1 MAHHH
6 IYHTQAIILSS
17 RNTGEA
23 NKYLTLYTR
32 ELGLV
37 RASAQ
42 GVRLTQSKLRYGLQD
57 FSYASIDLVRG
68 RDIWRVTSSIP
79 INSFPFI
86 RTEKKSLS
94 LIFKISK
101 LIERLCTGEEADEK
115 IFDSLVQT
123 LFLLDVENIDDKNRE
138 AMELYLVFR
147 IVYELGYVGESK
159 KITEYLGEDFD
170 HKEVE
175 LFLKERTSIVAHINK
190 ALRESHL

>member
-42 GVRLTQSKLRYGLQD
+42 GVRLAQSKLRYGLQD
-57 FSYASIDLVRG
+57 YSYANVDLVRG

-86 RTEKKSLS
+86 RTNKKSLS

-101 LIERLCTGEEADEK
+101 LIERLCTGEEANEN
-115 IFDSLVQT
+115 IFDSLIQA
-123 LFLLDVENIDDKNRE
+123 LCLLDCENIDDKNRE
-138 AMELYLVFR
+138 ATELYLVFS
-147 IVYELGYVGESK
+147 IVYELGYVGDSK
-159 KITEYLGEDFD
+159 NVTEYLGKNFS
-170 HKEVE
+170 HKDVDV
-175 LFLKERTSIVAHINK
+175 FLRERTSIVAHINK